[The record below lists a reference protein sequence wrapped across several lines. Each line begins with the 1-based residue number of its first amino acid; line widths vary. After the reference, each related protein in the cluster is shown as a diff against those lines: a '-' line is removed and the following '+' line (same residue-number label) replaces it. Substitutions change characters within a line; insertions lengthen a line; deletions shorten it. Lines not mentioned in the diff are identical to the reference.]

1 MEERKNEPTALVP
14 QEGSRAL
21 VPATEDALGYWGK
34 NARRLRAFSRV
45 LLLVMVVFLIVFT
58 VLNAHA
64 FSPLSLYYFGQDLK
78 SLPTQVKTSAETLY
92 YDFGGEGAAVVAYRG
107 GAAVI
112 GTEELSPVDQLY
124 MKFGEKFESS
134 VIAQGEFEE
143 RTIEQSL
150 EIGWDALRILP
161 RNELLRVSEEELNQH
176 YSTLGK

>member
-1 MEERKNEPTALVP
+1 MP
-14 QEGSRAL
+14 GC
-21 VPATEDALGYWGK
+21 
-34 NARRLRAFSRV
+34 
-45 LLLVMVVFLIVFT
+45 VFAAYSKVKDIR
-58 VLNAHA
+58 
-64 FSPLSLYYFGQDLK
+64 SL
-78 SLPTQVKTSAETLY
+78 
-92 YDFGGEGAAVVAYRG
+92 
-107 GAAVI
+107 AAVI